1 MSEPMRFFAVTA
13 PGLEGPCGTELEQ
26 LGVAGIRSVAGG
38 VEFDGGLRELYLAS
52 LHLGVASRILVRVGE
67 VKTRDFPELFQ
78 RTVRLPWGRFIRP
91 GMPLQVRAVSHRS
104 RLLHTGRIA
113 ETVAEAIA
121 HSLGQAA
128 PVAPRAGEPMQLV
141 LARFEDDR
149 CLLSV
154 DSSGELLHRRGYREE
169 GGAAPLRE
177 TLATGILHLLGWDG
191 SSPLADPLCGSG
203 TFVIEAALLASRRPP
218 GGGRT
223 FAFMHWP
230 KYRPGLWQ
238 SLVQEAERRQ
248 QRPGVSLT
256 GSDRDAAVVAQA
268 IRNADRAG
276 VADLVNFTQSE
287 LQQLTPSSVPGL
299 VVVNPPYGNRLG
311 GDVDLAK
318 FYRRM
323 GKDLPRAF
331 PQWRIALLAPDQELA
346 RSTGLPLGTIAS
358 LENGGIHVGLYA
370 TP

>member
-1 MSEPMRFFAVTA
+1 VSEPLHLFAVTA
-13 PGLEGPCGTELEQ
+13 PGLEGSCAAELEH
-26 LGVAGIRSVAGG
+26 LGFAGVRDATGG
-38 VEFDGGLRELYLAS
+38 VEFVGGLRELYLAS
-52 LHLGVASRILVRVGE
+52 LHLSVASRVLVRVGE
-67 VKTRDFPELFQ
+67 VKTRDFPGLFQ
-78 RTVRLPWGRFIRP
+78 RVVRLPWGSFIRP

-113 ETVAEAIA
+113 DTVAEAIA
-121 HSLGQAA
+121 HALGQAA

-177 TLATGILHLLGWDG
+177 TLAAGILHLLGWNG
-191 SSPLADPLCGSG
+191 SIPLADPLCGSG
-203 TFVIEAALLASRRPP
+203 TFVIEAALVAARRPP
-218 GGGRT
+218 GGMRS

-238 SLVQEAERRQ
+238 TLLHEAGRMHH
-248 QRPGVSLT
+248 RPAVSLT

-268 IRNADRAG
+268 LRNADRAG
-276 VADLVNFTQSE
+276 VADFVNITQSE
-287 LQQLTPSSVPGL
+287 LQLLQPSAPPGL
-299 VVVNPPYGNRLG
+299 VVANPPYGSRLG
-311 GDVDLAK
+311 GEVDLSQ
-318 FYRRM
+318 FYRRL
-323 GKDLPRAF
+323 GKELPRAF
-331 PQWRIALLAPDQELA
+331 PSWRIALLAPDPELA
-346 RSTGLPLGTIAS
+346 RSTGLSLRAIAR
-358 LENGGIHVGLYA
+358 LENGGIPVGLYA

>member
-1 MSEPMRFFAVTA
+1 MSEPLNFFAITA
-13 PGLEGPCGTELEQ
+13 PGLEGLCAAELEQ
-26 LGVAGIRSVAGG
+26 LGIGGISVSGGG
-38 VEFDGGLRELYLAS
+38 VEFVGGLRELYLAS

-67 VKTRDFPELFQ
+67 VKARDFPEFFQ
-78 RTVRLPWGRFIRP
+78 RVVRLPWGRFIRP

-104 RLLHTGRIA
+104 RLLHTGRIS

-121 HSLGQAA
+121 HALGQPA
-128 PVAPRAGEPMQLV
+128 PVAPCPGGPVQLV

-177 TLATGILHLLGWDG
+177 TLAAGVLRLLSWDG
-191 SSPLADPLCGSG
+191 AIPLADPLCGSG
-203 TFVIEAALLASRRPP
+203 TFVLEAALLATRRPP
-218 GGGRT
+218 GGMRS

-238 SLVQEAERRQ
+238 ALHSEAVRAQ
-248 QRPGVSLT
+248 LPTAVSLT

-268 IRNADRAG
+268 LRNAERAG
-276 VADLVNFTQSE
+276 VADLVTFRQCE
-287 LQQLTPSSVPGL
+287 LSQLTPIASPGL
-299 VVVNPPYGNRLG
+299 IVVNPPYGSRLG
-311 GDVDLAK
+311 AENGLPQ
-318 FYRRM
+318 FYRRL
-323 GKDLPRAF
+323 GLELPRAF
-331 PQWRIALLAPDQELA
+331 PRWRIALLAPDPDLA
-346 RSTGLPLGTIAS
+346 RNTGLPLQAIAS
-358 LENGGIHVGLYA
+358 LENGGIPVGLYA